1 MHNLVKGERLMSE
14 PWWKRRRREKSS
26 HTWFNIFDEFDR
38 LEDMMDEMMSRAF
51 ETPTEKAK
59 AYRPYVYGF
68 SMSIAPNGK
77 PVIREFGNVQK
88 SRFGPQI
95 REEREPLVD
104 VMEEAKEVVI
114 VAELPGVEKND
125 IHVHTTEDHL
135 TVSVGAPKRKYHKKM
150 VLPAKVDPK
159 SAQASYKNGVL
170 EVRLKK
176 IVKKPFKGQRIFV
189 G

>member
-1 MHNLVKGERLMSE
+1 MSE
-14 PWWKRRRREKSS
+14 PWWKRRRREKKPT
-26 HTWFNIFDEFDR
+26 HMVQHLRRVRQTRRHDGR
-38 LEDMMDEMMSRAF
+38 KMSKAF

-68 SMSIAPNGK
+68 SMSIGPNGK

-125 IHVHTTEDHL
+125 IHLHTTEDHL
-135 TVSVGAPKRKYHKKM
+135 TVSVDAPKRKYHKEM
-150 VLPAKVDPK
+150 ALPAKVDPK

-176 IVKKPFKGQRIFV
+176 IVEKPFKGQKIFV